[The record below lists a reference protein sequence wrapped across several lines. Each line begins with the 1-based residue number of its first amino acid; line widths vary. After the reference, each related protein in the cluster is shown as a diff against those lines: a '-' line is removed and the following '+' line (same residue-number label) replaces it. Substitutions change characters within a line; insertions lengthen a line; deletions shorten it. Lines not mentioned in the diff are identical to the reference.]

1 MPSKIVT
8 SHTTAVSVASARR
21 NARHLITSLIIDN
34 DNGGA
39 DRTIR
44 IQDVFTPGESNLV
57 SSPTEQTVDRLRVD
71 VLQGDVMSLSEEDL
85 KGIECL
91 GAIKVIGDAIDAS
104 CYVTVGY
111 RPE

>member
-1 MPSKIVT
+1 MPSKIVS
-8 SHTTAVSVASARR
+8 SHPTAVTVASRRR